1 MRSRTDRGQTGLGE
15 ARFSFL
21 VVADSLTSRPRSMT
35 GREISSE
42 RRARDASTQEKEVE
56 DEGSQPHGGRLEVG
70 CPVGQRV
77 PALQQ
82 LEVATHRVR

>member
-1 MRSRTDRGQTGLGE
+1 
-15 ARFSFL
+15 
-21 VVADSLTSRPRSMT
+21 MT

-70 CPVGQRV
+70 QRV